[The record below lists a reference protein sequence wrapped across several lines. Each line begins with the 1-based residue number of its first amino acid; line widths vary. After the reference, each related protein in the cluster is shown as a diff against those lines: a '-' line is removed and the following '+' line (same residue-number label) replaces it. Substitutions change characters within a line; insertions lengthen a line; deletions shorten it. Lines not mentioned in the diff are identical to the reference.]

1 MLDLLKRA
9 PAAEALSTLAAS
21 SEEPAATVITEVSLG
36 RILDNP
42 YQPRAFYDAEH
53 ILGLA
58 LSIKRHKSQL
68 AATRGLQQLPLARVG
83 VAGNHGEFVAAAAQM
98 YANGQAARTIATK
111 RSAAVQ
117 LLFGH
122 SRLRAFMVLELGV
135 KRAGSRGPFGRGLD
149 LASVAELE
157 TRYAELLEPDPDYAT
172 MPLMLAFALDRQMW
186 AHAITENSQR
196 KNITAIDEA
205 RSLQRAIDEFGL
217 TADEAAQPF
226 GYARSTVAN
235 KLRLLALPADVQGL
249 IERGELT
256 ERHGRELV
264 RLADDPDLVSATA
277 KEAVTA
283 GHTVRQLADNVQ
295 WKEKQLRHDQEKARQ
310 LAAVGAALAA
320 QPWALPGQTAT
331 IGADRI
337 SDAAHYDLAV
347 FYSTDERDRQL
358 IECGHCGPGCAC
370 FVIGYQ
376 QSAQPGAYQ
385 PAPDVAP
392 DCVAACADRDKYWI
406 ARSKIEK
413 TSTESA
419 QQQQEKRERLAQ
431 AELLNSESHRLW
443 QRWLAGVEKSDLWG
457 DLRFWR
463 EVSRYPN
470 ALFTVFRDAKAIP
483 DALDELLRLLYRQ
496 SRRYDQ
502 ELKTEIHPPD
512 DVVAMIKRLG
522 GSVSRETAT
531 GGANE

>member
-9 PAAEALSTLAAS
+9 PTAEAHSTLAAS
-21 SEEPAATVITEVSLG
+21 DEPPAPSVIVDVPIG

-42 YQPRAFYDAEH
+42 YQPRTFYNAEDV
-53 ILGLA
+53 LSLA
-58 LSIKRHKSQL
+58 LSIKRHKTEL

-83 VAGNHGEFVAAAAQM
+83 VMGNHGEFVIAAAQM
-98 YANGQAARTIATK
+98 YANGQAARTITTK

-122 SRLRAFMVLELGV
+122 SRLRAFMVLELGLQ
-135 KRAGSRGPFGRGLD
+135 RAPSAIGLD

-157 TRYAELLEPDPDYAT
+157 TRYAELLDPDPDYAT

-205 RSLQRAIDEFGL
+205 RSLQRAMDEFGL
-217 TADEAAQPF
+217 TAEEAAQPF

-235 KLRLLALPADVQGL
+235 KLRLLALPADVQTL
-249 IERGELT
+249 IERGELS

-264 RLADDPDLVSATA
+264 RLADDPDLVRATA

-283 GHTVRQLADNVQ
+283 GHTVRRLADNVQ

-310 LAAVGAALAA
+310 LAAVRA
-320 QPWALPGQTAT
+320 QLTAHLWVLPGQTDA
-331 IGADRI
+331 IGAHLV
-337 SDAAHYDLAV
+337 SDAPHYDLAV

-358 IECGHCGPGCAC
+358 IAHGHCGPGCAC

-392 DCVAACADRDKYWI
+392 DCVAACADRSKYWT

-419 QQQQEKRERLAQ
+419 QQQQEKRERMAK
-431 AELLNSESHRLW
+431 AELLNNESHRLW

-470 ALFTVFRDAKAIP
+470 GLYTIFGDAKAIP
-483 DALDELLRLLYRQ
+483 AALDEMLRLLYRQ
-496 SRRYDQ
+496 TRRYDQ
-502 ELKTEIHPPD
+502 ALKTDVHPPD
-512 DVVAMIKRLG
+512 DVVALIKRLG
-522 GSVSRETAT
+522 GSVSRETPT
-531 GGANE
+531 GGDHE